1 MWAKPGKLPA
11 AATDL
16 MKKIPPEV
24 FSVFPKAYAA
34 LLRRLDKPGKVQAF
48 LDHELPFND
57 EEPCTCM
64 SPLEVL
70 RTRKAHCLEGAM
82 LAAAAFSF
90 HGRRALLL
98 DLRANSRDDDHVI
111 APFLENGRWGAVAK
125 SHFCGLRYR
134 EPVYRTYAEL
144 ARSYFEFYYNARSEK
159 TLRQYSVPLD
169 TAALKPDWLYSR
181 KNVFFVSRRLDA
193 ARHYR
198 ILGKYPEKELARADS
213 LLYEAEILG
222 AGRVPLTRRQPPT
235 YAGLERARRGRE
247 MV

>member
-1 MWAKPGKLPA
+1 MNKAGKIKNNPA
-11 AATDL
+11 GD
-16 MKKIPPEV
+16 
-24 FSVFPKAYAA
+24 FSVFPKTDAA
-34 LLRRLDKPGKVQAF
+34 ALRRLDTPRKVQAF
-48 LDHELPFND
+48 LDRGLAFND
-57 EEPCTCM
+57 EEPGTCL

-70 RTRKAHCLEGAM
+70 RLRKAHCLEGAM
-82 LAAAAFSF
+82 LAAAAFRF
-90 HGRRALLL
+90 HGRRSLLL

-144 ARSYFEFYYNARSEK
+144 ARSYFEFYYNGRGEK

-169 TAALKPDWLYSR
+169 TAALRPDWLYSR

-198 ILGKYPEKELARADS
+198 ILGKYPEKELARADA
-213 LLYEAEILG
+213 LLYEAEVLG
-222 AGRVPLTRRQPPT
+222 AGKVPLTRRHPPPYSSFKT
-235 YAGLERARRGRE
+235 ARRGRE